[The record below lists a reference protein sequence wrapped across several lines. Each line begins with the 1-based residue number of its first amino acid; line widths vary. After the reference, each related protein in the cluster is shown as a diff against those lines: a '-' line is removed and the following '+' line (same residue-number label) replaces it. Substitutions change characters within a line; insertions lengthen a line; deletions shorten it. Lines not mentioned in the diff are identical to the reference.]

1 LDEIITEID
10 EATSD
15 MNHEGRKI

>member
-15 MNHEGRKI
+15 MNHEGRQI